1 MAVKIEDAAIRLLDR
16 LYEIEKQCFS
26 YEAFS
31 KQQLAYL
38 LTDYNT
44 VGLVARVND
53 EIAGFVLARIDIEKG
68 RSFGHILT
76 VNVAPNYR
84 RKGIAQRLLTEIEV
98 LLKEKG
104 VKECRLEVRED
115 NIAAVNLYQ
124 SSGTREWAGLKTTME
139 PLMGCIF
146 EKLWVSSLKI
156 SFKVQF

>member
-26 YEAFS
+26 HEAFS

-38 LTDYNT
+38 LTDYST

-53 EIAGFVLARIDIEKG
+53 EIAGFVLARIGIERG
-68 RSFGHILT
+68 RLFGHILT
-76 VNVAPNYR
+76 VNVAPYYR
-84 RKGIAQRLLTEIEV
+84 RKGIAQRLLTQIEV
-98 LLKEKG
+98 LLKGKG

-124 SSGTREWAGLKTTME
+124 KLGYTRVGRIENYYGTAHGLYFRKT
-139 PLMGCIF
+139 LG
-146 EKLWVSSLKI
+146 
-156 SFKVQF
+156 